1 MLWSGSQA
9 KNLFSTISNS
19 QILKLYNSASEFHI
33 INHKS
38 LNYTT
43 NITPITNSYFYT
55 IAHHSD
61 DTTFAP
67 DDYYDYYYYDYLETT
82 TIEAPTTTIDTT
94 ESSSKSCH
102 AVGVWRF
109 NPGMDD
115 WCTTSCNH
123 IPPHCPVTHCTC
135 DWNTLMVSNIVL
147 WKLFSKRHFSF
158 VLNILKNLTCFS
170 LWLR

>member
-1 MLWSGSQA
+1 M
-9 KNLFSTISNS
+9 
-19 QILKLYNSASEFHI
+19 
-33 INHKS
+33 NHKS
-38 LNYTT
+38 LNFTT
-43 NITPITNSYFYT
+43 KITPISNSYFYT
-55 IAHHSD
+55 IAHRSD

-135 DWNTLMVSNIVL
+135 D
-147 WKLFSKRHFSF
+147 
-158 VLNILKNLTCFS
+158 
-170 LWLR
+170 